1 VELAPNDDGSVYATW
16 TNGEI
21 LVRLPVGRKEDWQ
34 SDLAYVAIPC
44 DANVPKFDS
53 CCSTLTLQNDMIRVK
68 SGAVECTILAVD
80 QQQFPAWDQ
89 VIPKSKG
96 PGGFVAPSHFSLSL
110 DYLGAFAQ
118 LAKKL
123 KIENAPVFQTTGV
136 YEPWRIE
143 IGDLLCVIMPIMLD
157 KDLRNP
163 IDSSVKSMQNELEG
177 SVTP

>member
-1 VELAPNDDGSVYATW
+1 
-16 TNGEI
+16 
-21 LVRLPVGRKEDWQ
+21 
-34 SDLAYVAIPC
+34 
-44 DANVPKFDS
+44 
-53 CCSTLTLQNDMIRVK
+53 MIRVK
-68 SGAVECTILAVD
+68 SGVVECTILAVD
-80 QQQFPAWDQ
+80 RGQFPDFAL
-89 VIPKSKG
+89 VIPKPKG
-96 PGGFVAPSHFSLSL
+96 PGAFVAPSHFSLSL

-123 KIENAPVFQTTGV
+123 KIENSPVLQTTGV

-163 IDSSVKSMQNELEG
+163 INTSVKSMQNEIER